1 MSKLPPV
8 TSSNQ
13 FDEFLHTTQLVT
25 HKSVNQK
32 KKKRNDMRNE
42 KVYYE
47 SVVATYLVIF
57 ASTMRSLL
65 TVMM

>member
-25 HKSVNQK
+25 HKSVNHKNVQWTAPAHDLK
-32 KKKRNDMRNE
+32 KNE
-42 KVYYE
+42 KC
-47 SVVATYLVIF
+47 
-57 ASTMRSLL
+57 
-65 TVMM
+65 